1 MRELKGP
8 LNSKEFQKDVYKY
21 GHALFQHTIL
31 NTFHPDL
38 RGFRALSLGQ
48 VERQDFLDHHGVF
61 SQKQQGI
68 YMASFLMSEVIR
80 ALKKGDH
87 HIADALL
94 QTGSELVRLSL
105 DSMINE
111 PDWDFKVINP
121 ETLNEI
127 IAKIKD
133 SSGVHSF
140 HQFYPDPFN
149 TKVEYGFESEILPTT
164 TAGLNRVEFTIGTR
178 ENHGLDQKNAKS
190 VWIGKDY
197 SASITLDVIDENQID
212 IRGKDGISTDRV
224 RAKHIRDEK
233 FEISPATLPR
243 RNSNGNFIIDFPEGN
258 ILQSKDI
265 YSELVARA
273 MMQSAWFGLEV
284 NVPKDKPLVTD
295 ADLSS
300 IFSVEPHGPLR
311 RNIIIGKMVDAF
323 MMDPRGTF
331 HLMREL
337 GVIPMSKI
345 LNTILPENLD
355 EIELGLP
362 SGQEHRA
369 RVLSEK
375 EYSVFDLFSALI
387 NKQFNDVPLTHPGL
401 NYLYFYTDL
410 FPDYRES
417 SPLINIPLFSFTEP
431 LKDLLAMPSRLL
443 VKQLKKI

>member
-8 LNSKEFQKDVYKY
+8 LNSQEFKKSVYEY
-21 GHALFQHTIL
+21 GHALFQHAIL

-38 RGFRALSLGQ
+38 RGFRALRLGQ
-48 VERQDFLDHHGVF
+48 EERQDFLDHHGIF
-61 SQKQQGI
+61 AQKQQGI
-68 YMASFLMSEVIR
+68 FMASFIMSEVVR
-80 ALKKGDH
+80 SLKQDDY

-111 PDWDFKVINP
+111 PDWDFKVPHP
-121 ETLNEI
+121 EILNKI
-127 IAKIKD
+127 ISKIEK
-133 SSGVHSF
+133 SSGPHSF

-149 TKVEYGFESEILPTT
+149 TKVEYGFETEILPTT
-164 TAGLNRVEFTIGTR
+164 TAGLNRIEFTIGTR

-190 VWIGKDY
+190 SWIGKDY
-197 SASITLDVIDENQID
+197 SASITLDVTDENQID
-212 IRGKDGISTDRV
+212 IRGKDGISTDGI
-224 RAKHIRDEK
+224 RAKHIWDEK

-243 RNSNGNFIIDFPEGN
+243 LNSTGNFIIDFPEGD
-258 ILQSKDI
+258 ILQRKDI

-273 MMQSAWFGLEV
+273 MMQSAWFGFEV
-284 NVPKDKPLVTD
+284 NIPKDKPLVTD
-295 ADLSS
+295 SDLSS

-323 MMDPRGTF
+323 MMDPKKTF

-345 LNTILPENLD
+345 LSTIYPENLD
-355 EIELGLP
+355 EIEMGLP
-362 SGQEHRA
+362 SGEEHRL
-369 RVLSEK
+369 RVLTEK
-375 EYSVFDLFSALI
+375 EYCVFDIFSALI
-387 NKQFNDVPLTHPGL
+387 NKQFHDVPLTHPGL

-417 SPLINIPLFSFTEP
+417 NPLINIPLFTFTEP

-443 VKQLKKI
+443 AGQLKKI